1 MVHVKNAVLKDK
13 LHLAPST
20 TKKDAQCLVGHLR
33 LWNQHIPYFGILLW
47 PIQYITTAAY
57 ECDPEQEN
65 TLQQAALHAE
75 HMIQQI

>member
-47 PIQYITTAAY
+47 PI
-57 ECDPEQEN
+57 
-65 TLQQAALHAE
+65 
-75 HMIQQI
+75 